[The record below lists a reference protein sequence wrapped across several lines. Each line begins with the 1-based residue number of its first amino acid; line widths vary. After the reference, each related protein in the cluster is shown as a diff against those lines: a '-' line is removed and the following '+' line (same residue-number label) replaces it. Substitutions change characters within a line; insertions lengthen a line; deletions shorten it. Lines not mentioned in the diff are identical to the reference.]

1 MKILSIVWYKVLPP
15 RFGGQ
20 KGIASFNNQ
29 LSRFF
34 PLICLCSNNNEPPDT
49 PAYKTILKLPV
60 SKWQF
65 IDPNN
70 WWTIRKVMRE
80 ENITHVIVE
89 HPYYGLAAYTACKA
103 LNARLII
110 HSHNIESQRFRQL
123 SKWWWSMLKTY
134 EKWVHRK
141 ADFNLF
147 KTNADLDYAVGVF
160 GLQRS
165 KCLVI
170 PYGVENFPGYDH
182 LVAKQEIRRRHEI
195 PSEDKILLFAGTLDY
210 LPNAKA
216 VENIYHEIAPRLV
229 AEGKPF
235 RILICGRLRDAKFRY
250 LSSYSHPNVQMV
262 GEVEEI
268 EPYFAA
274 ADLFINPVLS
284 GAGVQTK
291 TIDALAH
298 HCNVVCFE
306 GMVDN
311 DLIGVSG
318 GKLFLSR
325 QEDWANFIILL
336 KSGWNQELKTPT
348 EFFNKYSWEKNIEK
362 LAAVI
367 PSL

>member
-1 MKILSIVWYKVLPP
+1 
-15 RFGGQ
+15 
-20 KGIASFNNQ
+20 
-29 LSRFF
+29 
-34 PLICLCSNNNEPPDT
+34 
-49 PAYKTILKLPV
+49 
-60 SKWQF
+60 
-65 IDPNN
+65 
-70 WWTIRKVMRE
+70 
-80 ENITHVIVE
+80 
-89 HPYYGLAAYTACKA
+89 
-103 LNARLII
+103 
-110 HSHNIESQRFRQL
+110 
-123 SKWWWSMLKTY
+123 MLKTY

-311 DLIGVSG
+311 DLIGVSR